1 MIEFSI
7 KAWLGFTLL
16 VILASGAGLA
26 FSCLIS
32 WKDTARRARINLTFG
47 LALAPFLSG
56 LAIISAL
63 YVFPRDSHAT
73 HLWVTA
79 LILLVPCVLGLSK
92 WSSRPE
98 ARLDPRSPSLGF
110 YLLCALLLLW
120 ILALLVNSV
129 FIPLIANDALEY
141 ATVGRELF
149 HVRTLD
155 AYPVLNPETNL
166 SGFYGPWTHPPL
178 YVSLIYLLSIIQRH
192 ADAPGLMRLIA
203 PWFLITATFCVVSL
217 GMLRS
222 KSFGLL
228 SGVLFLSTPLLFLGA
243 GAGAI
248 DALAVSGVTLILLI
262 LLGARNDTARY
273 SISLG
278 LVLGVSMWTH
288 SQALLFVPLV
298 FAMLIIR
305 RGLSDWLIVVKEAV
319 VVSLCALVVG
329 GAPYFKNWLVY
340 GSPVSDNP
348 PVFALRE
355 LDWSGYFSYARGLDH
370 WAAIVQY
377 GVLKGW
383 FVPTSFG
390 FAFWL
395 WTLGAFLFWRQH
407 KRNEE
412 VAKIGLWQSFLD
424 PEQQLLWLSGSF
436 VLVYLFGVL
445 CSVGLGVDIM
455 IRNGRYMLVM
465 VPALVFLA
473 AYAVE
478 CCCQHATNLL
488 SRTTTPGVWRD
499 GILGLAIGCS
509 AIILL
514 NYFLVGLYAEWRQVP
529 SQPKPDVFAEDTAE
543 GKLPQ
548 EPRFDFIL
556 DYWPSIR
563 LTRQLDDVVPA
574 RSLVLSMRP
583 ADMYYTTR
591 RFVSYLDPRLISAY
605 REKSTRAVAQR
616 LQELGIQFIQ
626 LTDYS
631 LPPLYNS
638 ALQAVLADP
647 ELSRLEFSVGTS
659 QLYSLQSSG
668 LKKGT
673 ATELAPPGF
682 PWARSHLF
690 PGFVPKSIVELIGF
704 QPTPFKSAESVTASF
719 LNHQDQSILL
729 ATGFAG
735 GIGWGALKQTFID
748 VENAE
753 YLIDLRL
760 RGEGFVRLWIA
771 QFDRTGAPVLYDTI
785 DKAKPLRIGEIALTE
800 SHPVQDF
807 ARRFRPHPDGKFLR
821 IGVEHFGRSKVLI
834 EKASITK
841 LEPVN

>member
-7 KAWLGFTLL
+7 KAWLGFSLL

-26 FSCLIS
+26 FACFIS
-32 WKDTARRARINLTFG
+32 WKDTARQARMNLAFG
-47 LALAPFLSG
+47 LALGPFLAG
-56 LAIISAL
+56 LAIILAL
-63 YVFPRDSHAT
+63 YFFPRDSHAT

-79 LILLVPCVLGLSK
+79 LILFIPCALGLTK
-92 WSSRPE
+92 WSSRPQQII
-98 ARLDPRSPSLGF
+98 DPRSPSLGF
-110 YLLCALLLLW
+110 YLLCALLILW
-120 ILALLVNSV
+120 ISALLVNSV

-155 AYPVLNPETNL
+155 AYPVLNPDTNL

-178 YVSLIYLLSIIQRH
+178 YVSLIYLMSIIQRH

-203 PWFLITATFCVVSL
+203 PWFLITATFGVVSL
-217 GMLRS
+217 GILRS
-222 KSFGLL
+222 KTFGLL

-248 DALAVSGVTLILLI
+248 DALAVSGVTLIILI
-262 LLGARNDTARY
+262 LLGARNDTAKY

-278 LVLGVSMWTH
+278 LVLGVSLWTH
-288 SQALLFVPLV
+288 SQALLFVPLI

-305 RGLSDWLIVVKEAV
+305 RGFSDWLMIVKEAV
-319 VVSLCALVVG
+319 IVSICALVVG
-329 GAPYFKNWLVY
+329 GAPYFKNWTIY
-340 GSPVSDNP
+340 GSAVSDNP

-355 LDWSGYFSYARGLDH
+355 LDWSGYFSYARGLDN
-370 WAAIVQY
+370 WAAIIQY

-395 WTLGAFLFWRQH
+395 WTLGAFLFWRQFR
-407 KRNEE
+407 RNEK
-412 VAKIGLWQSFLD
+412 VGKTGLRQSLLD
-424 PEQQLLWLSGSF
+424 QEQQLLWLSGSF
-436 VLVYLFGVL
+436 VVVYLLGVL

-478 CCCQHATNLL
+478 LSCQRATNLL
-488 SRTTTPGVWRD
+488 SRTTTPGLLRD
-499 GILGLAIGCS
+499 AILGLAIGCS

-529 SQPKPDVFAEDTAE
+529 SQPKPDIFAEDAAE
-543 GKLPQ
+543 GNQSKA
-548 EPRFDFIL
+548 PRFDFIL

-563 LTRQLDDVVPA
+563 LARQLDDVVPA
-574 RSLVLSMRP
+574 DSLVLSMRP
-583 ADMYYTTR
+583 ADMYYTKR
-591 RFVSYLDPRLISAY
+591 RFVSYLDPRLIGVY
-605 REKSTRAVAQR
+605 REKTARAVAQK
-616 LQELGIQFIQ
+616 LQELGIHFIQ

-631 LPPLYNS
+631 LPPFYNS
-638 ALQAVLADP
+638 ALQSVLADP
-647 ELSRLEFSVGTS
+647 ELSRLESSVGMS
-659 QLYSLQSSG
+659 QLYSLHSSG
-668 LKKGT
+668 LKKST

-690 PGFVPKSIVELIGF
+690 PAFVPKSIVELIGF
-704 QPTPFKSAESVTASF
+704 QPTPFKSSESVTTSL
-719 LNHQDQSILL
+719 LNHQDQSVLL

-735 GIGWGALKQTFID
+735 GIGWGALKQTFIGI
-748 VENAE
+748 ENAE
-753 YLIDLRL
+753 YLINLGL
-760 RGEGFVRLWIA
+760 HGKGFVRLWIA
-771 QFDRTGAPVLYDTI
+771 QFDSTGAPVLYDTI
-785 DKAKPLRIGEIALTE
+785 DKGKPLRIGEIALTE
-800 SHPVQDF
+800 SHPGQDF

-821 IGVEHFGRSKVLI
+821 IGVEHFGRSSVLI